1 MKEGDYCGRFGQGG
15 QTGSAHVEAIYAMIK
30 TSVFA
35 LYEVGTQ
42 GRFGIVSRLSESKG
56 GAQERQVRKVV
67 RIQVRDD
74 ASLNILV
81 LSS

>member
-1 MKEGDYCGRFGQGG
+1 MKERDYCGRFGQGG
-15 QTGSAHVEAIYAMIK
+15 QTGSALVEAIYAMIK

-35 LYEVGTQ
+35 LCEVGTQ

-67 RIQVRDD
+67 HIQVRDD